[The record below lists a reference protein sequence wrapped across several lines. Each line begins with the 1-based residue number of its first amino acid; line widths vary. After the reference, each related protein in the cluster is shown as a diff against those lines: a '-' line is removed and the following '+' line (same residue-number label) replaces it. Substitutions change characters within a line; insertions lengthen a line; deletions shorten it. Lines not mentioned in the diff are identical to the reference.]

1 MKMRMCAC
9 RWSALARPLGP
20 IKVEKTQMKSPTVL
34 VARLSGAV
42 NGQAAVVKHKKEFY
56 FVPPKGYGE
65 TRKVAADYLTDGL
78 HTAVQEMAFQKNIAK
93 AAKKAEPKT
102 KPAAKAVKAKAA
114 KKR

>member
-9 RWSALARPLGP
+9 RWSALARPMGP
-20 IKVEKTQMKSPTVL
+20 IKVEKTLMKSPTVL

-42 NGQAAVVKHKKEFY
+42 NGQAAVVKHKKEFF
-56 FVPPKGYGE
+56 FVPPKGYGA

-78 HTAVQEMAFQKNIAK
+78 HTAVQEMVFDRQVARSARKT
-93 AAKKAEPKT
+93 EPKT
-102 KPAAKAVKAKAA
+102 KHAAKAVKAKAA